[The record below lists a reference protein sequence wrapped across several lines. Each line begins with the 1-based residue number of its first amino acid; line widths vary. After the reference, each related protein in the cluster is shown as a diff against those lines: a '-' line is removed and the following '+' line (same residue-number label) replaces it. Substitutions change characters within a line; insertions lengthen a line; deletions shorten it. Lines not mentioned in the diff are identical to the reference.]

1 MSTTT
6 YILLGGDG
14 YFGRNFKEYLKNTE
28 TDIIIIDKKI
38 NYDLNNDTLLCDLF
52 KDKTYDTVYVI
63 NFAAISFVDYS
74 IIHPE
79 ETIMNNF
86 NCCKVGYE
94 LYKNIKANTKK
105 YIYIS
110 TDEVRVKKEIRHL
123 SPYVKSKL
131 MCEEY
136 LKNLTSSDKG
146 IKIMRPVNLMNMVKC
161 NKDLLQQNNCIL
173 KLVSDCIKNGKEFY
187 IHGKGTQK
195 RMFMSMTKACELLNM
210 LCLSDN
216 DIAKHKV
223 RNQDEVLWSKF
234 MLDVAS
240 SEYHKLGYRT
250 SNISISNLIYYLKYV
265 YKFDVKEIDDPRGI
279 YQDDD
284 YGVCEEVVSKNDY
297 LLFIDCVE
305 KNLNVV

>member
-14 YFGRNFKEYLKNTE
+14 YFGRNFKEYLKNTKTE
-28 TDIIIIDKKI
+28 SFDIIIIDKKI
-38 NYDLNNDTLLCDLF
+38 NYDLNNSLLCDLF
-52 KDKTYDTVYVI
+52 KDINYDTVYVI

-94 LYKNIKANTKK
+94 LYKNIKAKVKK

-146 IKIMRPVNLMNMVKC
+146 IKIMRPVNLMNTASAVSD
-161 NKDLLQQNNCIL
+161 KDLLQQNNCIL
-173 KLVSDCIKNGKEFY
+173 KIVSDCIKNGKEFY

-195 RMFMSMTKACELLNM
+195 RMFMPMTKACELLNM
-210 LCLSDN
+210 LCLSDS
-216 DIAKHKV
+216 I
-223 RNQDEVLWSKF
+223 RF
-234 MLDVAS
+234 MLDVADK
-240 SEYHKLGYRT
+240 EYHKLGYRT

-265 YKFDVKEIDDPRGI
+265 YKFDVKEIDDPRGV

-284 YGVCEEVVSKNDY
+284 YGVNTEIVNKNDY

-305 KNLNVV
+305 KNLSVI